1 MPHGGSSLC
10 GGDQGDEQTALA
22 DTNNAGRKA
31 GRDNSIS
38 TEGWESYESSSCES
52 NQGRILGNS
61 KYSGLATEQV
71 IRSDEETSNE
81 WRKEEQEQARQL
93 EGTDRSFNVP
103 SIRGCQEGIELGNSE
118 CIRIPTS
125 REHGAMDEASGIPAD
140 RERSESPQAD
150 PESSSARKREGSW
163 SNASECSEIKP
174 KMGGDIDGATYGVD
188 ISELSGLRHSEL
200 AEIREW
206 MVKGDNRTDELRS
219 CGNGVVPATAERAFR
234 VLMEELINK

>member
-1 MPHGGSSLC
+1 MHRENERIYIG
-10 GGDQGDEQTALA
+10 
-22 DTNNAGRKA
+22 
-31 GRDNSIS
+31 
-38 TEGWESYESSSCES
+38 ES
-52 NQGRILGNS
+52 NGSTNELGNS
-61 KYSGLATEQV
+61 SSERPYRGSEDGANQQPEMLGSGHEAV
-71 IRSDEETSNE
+71 
-81 WRKEEQEQARQL
+81 
-93 EGTDRSFNVP
+93 
-103 SIRGCQEGIELGNSE
+103 GNSE
-118 CIRIPTS
+118 CICIPTS

-174 KMGGDIDGATYGVD
+174 EMGRDIDGTTYGVD
-188 ISELSGLRHSEL
+188 IAELSGLSNSEL